1 VKAASSNPFCAAFT
15 MNHSEPKN
23 IPNMWAPFYAVLL
36 SVLTYYSVLKEFA
49 NEMSD
54 YCGHVYSYI
63 PLLQGDKLA
72 EGWMSIPYF
81 LWHAFVIIL
90 HKIIEVPIE
99 PASAIVSCG
108 FACFSF
114 FVLFYMIERYCAAK
128 AVRVTPFAAATVA
141 FALCVIQR
149 IILPWADIGGA
160 FSINPFHNPTQM
172 CVKPLSL
179 LCFAFTYD
187 IFEKL
192 NNSSYEGTFIS
203 MKKGLLRG
211 YIALAVALFFSGMA
225 KPTFAEMFIPTV
237 GLLMLFE
244 WGCRVVRK
252 NTTAKAYFI
261 ELCKMFL
268 VAVPT
273 ICYILLQFFAYFVW
287 GGSYGMDESHMIITR
302 WMEVWKLFSENIPL
316 SIVLSLGFPLLIVM
330 MDIRFFLKDNLGRIA
345 LVGFIVSLLEAGFL
359 TEESK
364 MTHGDFLWPMMSGML
379 LLWVAATLRF
389 IVMNH
394 SAPQF
399 KCEWLNRTLVGLGW
413 FVFYLF
419 GFAGVVSV
427 FGRIL

>member
-1 VKAASSNPFCAAFT
+1 MRHNT

-23 IPNMWAPFYAVLL
+23 IPAMWAPIYAVLL
-36 SVLTYYSVLKEFA
+36 SVLTYFSILKEFT
-49 NEMSD
+49 NELSD

-81 LWHAFVIIL
+81 LWHTFVIIL
-90 HKIIEVPIE
+90 HRIIEVPIE
-99 PASAIVSCG
+99 PAAALVSCG
-108 FACFSF
+108 FACLSF
-114 FVLFYMIERYCAAK
+114 GILYYMIDRYCKARNAAL
-128 AVRVTPFAAATVA
+128 TPFTVA
-141 FALCVIQR
+141 TLAFSLCVIQR
-149 IILPWADIGGA
+149 IILPWADIQGD
-160 FSINPFHNPTQM
+160 FTINPMHNPTQM
-172 CVKPLSL
+172 CVKPFSL

-192 NNSSYEGTFIS
+192 KNASHEGTFIS
-203 MKKGLLRG
+203 MRKGLLRA
-211 YIALAVALFFSGMA
+211 YIALAVVLFLSGMA

-273 ICYILLQFFAYFVW
+273 ICYILLQFLAYFVW
-287 GGSYGMDESHMIITR
+287 GGSYGMEESHMIITS

-316 SIVLSLGFPLLIVM
+316 SILLSLGFPLLILM
-330 MDIRFFLKDNLGRIA
+330 LDIRFFLKDNLGRIA
-345 LVGFIVSLLEAGFL
+345 LVGFIVSLLEAGLL

-379 LLWVAATLRF
+379 LLWVVATMRF
-389 IVMNH
+389 VVMNH

-399 KCEWLNRTLVGLGW
+399 KCEWLNRALIALGW

-419 GFAGVVSV
+419 GFAGIVSV
-427 FGRIL
+427 LGRIL